1 MKPPN
6 NSIKSALQQTANA
19 PPQHGALQPAND
31 TDTQPEK
38 RTSARQGK
46 KLISGHFE
54 KDVHY
59 RLKRI
64 ALETDTS
71 IQDLLAEALNLLF
84 AQHDEPPIP

>member
-1 MKPPN
+1 MKQSN
-6 NSIKSALQQTANA
+6 NSIKSALQQTANGTPQNEA
-19 PPQHGALQPAND
+19 PQPAND
-31 TDTQPEK
+31 APTQPQK
-38 RTSARQGK
+38 NASARQGK

-84 AQHDEPPIP
+84 AQHGEPPIP

>member
-1 MKPPN
+1 MKHPK

-19 PPQHGALQPAND
+19 NPSNEAPKNAND
-31 TDTQPEK
+31 APTQPQK

-54 KDVHY
+54 KAVHY

-71 IQDLLAEALNLLF
+71 IQDLLGEALNLLF
-84 AQHDEPPIP
+84 AQHGEPPIS